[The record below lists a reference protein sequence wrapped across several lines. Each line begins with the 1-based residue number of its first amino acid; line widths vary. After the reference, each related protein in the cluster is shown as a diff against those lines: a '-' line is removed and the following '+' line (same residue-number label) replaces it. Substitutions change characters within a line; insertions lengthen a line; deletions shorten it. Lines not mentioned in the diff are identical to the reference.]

1 MVPALAQQVD
11 SVYRLKTS
19 REIALFGAGAA
30 TGVVSLVAGQT
41 LDPLTP
47 QAIQALQR
55 SQLSSVNRN
64 ATYQWSPAADRL
76 SDLTFLGTVGI
87 TGLVALPTLRR
98 KGWATI
104 PVMFL
109 ETALLANGIQRSV
122 KNIAQETR
130 PYVYNPAVPLAEKMS
145 KDARR
150 SFFSGHTT
158 NAFAAAVFASTVFSH
173 VYPDSRLKPLVWG
186 SSLVLAT
193 GTGLLRYKAGQ
204 HFPADLVA
212 GAAFGSV
219 MGWLVPKL
227 HRRTG
232 RRQVS
237 VAPWASGQASGVYV
251 RYVPVYR

>member
-1 MVPALAQQVD
+1 MVPSLAQRVD
-11 SVYRLKTS
+11 SVYRLKTG
-19 REIALFGAGAA
+19 REAVLLGLGAA
-30 TGVVSLVAGQT
+30 TGVVSLVTGQT

-55 SQLSSVNRN
+55 TQLASINRG
-64 ATYQWSPAADRL
+64 ATYQWSPTADKL
-76 SDLTFLGTVGI
+76 SDLTFLGTVGVA
-87 TGLVALPTLRR
+87 GLVTLPTLRQ

-130 PYVYNPAVPLAEKMS
+130 PYVYNPAVPVSEKTI

-173 VYPDSRLKPLVWG
+173 VNPDSRLKPLVWG
-186 SSLVLAT
+186 GSLALAT

-204 HFPADLVA
+204 HFPADLVV
-212 GAAFGSV
+212 GAAFGSF
-219 MGWLVPKL
+219 MGWVVPKL
-227 HRRTG
+227 HQRTG

-237 VAPWASGQASGVYV
+237 AAPWANGQASGVYV

>member
-1 MVPALAQQVD
+1 MPVKAQQID

-19 REIALFGAGAA
+19 REVVLFGVGAA
-30 TGVVSLVAGQT
+30 SGIASLVAGQT

-55 SQLSSVNRN
+55 SQLAGINRG
-64 ATYQWSPAADRL
+64 AAYQWSPTADQL
-76 SDLTFLGTVGI
+76 SDLTFVGTVGVA
-87 TGLVALPTLRR
+87 GLVALPTLRQ
-98 KGWATI
+98 KGRAII

-109 ETALLANGIQRSV
+109 ETALLTNGIQRTV

-130 PYVYNPAVPLAEKMS
+130 PYVYNPDVALSVKTG

-150 SFFSGHTT
+150 SFFSGHTS

-173 VYPDSRLKPLVWG
+173 LHPDSRLKPLVWG
-186 SSLVLAT
+186 GSLVLAT

-204 HFPADLVA
+204 HFPADLVV

-219 MGWLVPKL
+219 IGWVVPKL
-227 HRRTG
+227 HQRTG
-232 RRQVS
+232 KRQLS
-237 VAPWASGQASGVYV
+237 VAPWANGQASGVYV